1 MARHKITLDQLY
13 REGRIH
19 PHGRNADEG
28 AHAPVHHHPPMQ
40 APDQSAPQSEAKAPG
55 YENDVPNNWLRGMPS
70 AEQKPGFDHSQA
82 RLRRK

>member
-28 AHAPVHHHPPMQ
+28 GHNPVHRHPPMQ
-40 APDQSAPQSEAKAPG
+40 AADECYPQFEARPAN
-55 YENDVPNNWLRGMPS
+55 YANDTPNNWLRGMPS
-70 AEQKPGFDHSQA
+70 AEQKPGFDSSVPPKM
-82 RLRRK
+82 RR